1 MGIVHQVLLMRQL
14 CRPFIEAEIVAAG
27 RFQALMAENFF
38 DMTHRAAIEE
48 KLLGCRV
55 PCGRTGLFNPAS
67 LRCRANG
74 HQISPRSKRVIPFC
88 ETNSGAALSVR
99 ISRYCCS

>member
-67 LRCRANG
+67 LRVPGERPPDFAPVQTRDPVLRN
-74 HQISPRSKRVIPFC
+74 
-88 ETNSGAALSVR
+88 E
-99 ISRYCCS
+99 